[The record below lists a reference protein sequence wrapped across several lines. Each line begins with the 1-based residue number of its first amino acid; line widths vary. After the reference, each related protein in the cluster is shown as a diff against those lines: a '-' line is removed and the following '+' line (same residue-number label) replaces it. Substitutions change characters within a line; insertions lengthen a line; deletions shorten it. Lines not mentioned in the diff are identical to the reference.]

1 MIGPL
6 TDPRAHGGG
15 PSRAFH
21 VVVPS
26 LPGYGFSGPTTEPG
40 WDSAR
45 MAKAFAALMSRL
57 GYARWGRPAATR
69 VPWSAGSS
77 ASSRRTG

>member
-6 TDPRAHGGG
+6 TT
-15 PSRAFH
+15 SAFH

-26 LPGYGFSGPTTEPG
+26 LPGYGFSSPVTEPG

-45 MAKAFAALMSRL
+45 MAKAFAKLMSRL
-57 GYARWGRPAATR
+57 GYERWG
-69 VPWSAGSS
+69 
-77 ASSRRTG
+77 